1 MARRR
6 RAVRKNSRSKSSPRR
21 PVKRSQNKTLKE
33 RFLTTAIWGLSLIN
47 ITLIF
52 SLLSNFFAVEGET
65 ELGARVTPEKP
76 PPVEKIITVQ
86 VLNGCGVT
94 GLAKKMTQYLR
105 NKKNFDVLDEGNY
118 EGGSNVE
125 QTFVLDRV
133 SLQSKY
139 AQKVAKELGINKNQ
153 VAPQL
158 EDSLQLMVTVII
170 GSDYKKLKVYKELQ
184 R

>member
-6 RAVRKNSRSKSSPRR
+6 RAVRKNTRSKSSPGR
-21 PVKRSQNKTLKE
+21 PVKRSKNKTLKE

-52 SLLSNFFAVEGET
+52 SLLSNFFASEGET
-65 ELGARVTPEKP
+65 ELGTRVTPKEP

-94 GLAKKMTQYLR
+94 GLANEIGQYLR
-105 NKKNFDVLDEGNY
+105 NKNFDVVDIGDY
-118 EGGSNVE
+118 EGGWHLE
-125 QTFVLDRV
+125 QTLVLDRV
-133 SLQSKY
+133 SLESKY
-139 AQKVAKELGINKNQ
+139 AKKVAKALGVNENS
-153 VAPQL
+153 VTPNL
-158 EDSLQLMVTVII
+158 EKSLQLMVTIII
-170 GSDYKKLKVYKELQ
+170 GKDYKKLKVYKEIQ